1 MPDSR
6 PWVKLSTDYFT
17 NPKMWDVSNDAK
29 VLHLSLILLSA
40 EKKTDGVVPAHA
52 AKQQGTRALR
62 ELLDKNLLEKYG
74 KFYQIHDYLQHQTPA
89 ETISTKAA
97 KGAHVRWHVKP
108 GKHEPTCAYCVQ
120 ESTSD
125 GKWEPDNGGA
135 PIPF

>member
-97 KGAHVRWHVKP
+97 KGAHVRWHTKA
-108 GKHEPTCAYCVQ
+108 GKHDPSCSYCVQ
-120 ESTSD
+120 ESMSD
-125 GKWEPDNGGA
+125 GKWAFKTDDGPV
-135 PIPF
+135 PF